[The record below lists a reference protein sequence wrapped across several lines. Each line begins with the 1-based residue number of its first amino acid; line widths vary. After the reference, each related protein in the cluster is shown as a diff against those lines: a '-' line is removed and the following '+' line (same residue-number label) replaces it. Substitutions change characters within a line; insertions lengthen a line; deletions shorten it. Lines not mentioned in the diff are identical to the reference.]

1 MTAQAAASWENAGLV
16 SILQSPFLIPSIIFH
31 TLLFLLL
38 LRVGE
43 FRATQA
49 ENPPI
54 AVTLLEFDGRGKDKL
69 SVGPAKGTGGP
80 RELPKRGIP
89 VPPVKQTGIK
99 SNTAIEKVAPAAA
112 PQAAPP
118 VVEPVSPPRALP
130 GPKAIG
136 ARAQTD
142 AVNVTETSPDSLV
155 QLPTKATPTKLPGSP
170 AVETVTDPRRAALD
184 RSAAVG
190 PGIKALQE
198 GAQVPGAL
206 RGSGTNMDA
215 YGVPGGSPTGIG
227 ITGGGTGRGV
237 GGGGT
242 TGLRGNADYS
252 AYLNQ
257 LKQRVQAVWKYPE
270 NVSGI
275 QKVAVRFR
283 LDKAGKLLQ
292 ADVLDST
299 DSRLN
304 ASAVEAMKRAAPF
317 PPIPESLKDLANEF
331 MVIHFN
337 VSIRVRS

>member
-1 MTAQAAASWENAGLV
+1 MAAHSSASWENAGLA
-16 SILQSPFLIPSIIFH
+16 SLLHSPFLIPSLIFH
-31 TLLFLLL
+31 TAIFILLL
-38 LRVGE
+38 QAGE
-43 FRATQA
+43 FRSTQL

-54 AVTLLEFDGRGKDKL
+54 AVNLLEFDGRGKDKL
-69 SVGPAKGTGGP
+69 SVGPAKGVGGP
-80 RELPKRGIP
+80 RELPKKGTP
-89 VPPVKQTGIK
+89 APPVKQTGVK
-99 SNTAIEKVAPAAA
+99 SHTAVEQSTPSLPPKPVTPPAPAPA
-112 PQAAPP
+112 P
-118 VVEPVSPPRALP
+118 VTLP

-136 ARAQTD
+136 IQRPAD
-142 AVNVTETSPDSLV
+142 VVNSAETSPDSLV
-155 QLPTKATPTKLPGSP
+155 QLPTKAAPTRLPGGV
-170 AVETVTDPRRAALD
+170 AVESPVDARQSTIDKALAA
-184 RSAAVG
+184 G
-190 PGIKALQE
+190 PGIKALHE
-198 GAQVPGAL
+198 GVQVPGAL
-206 RGSGTNMDA
+206 RGSGANLGA
-215 YGVPGGSPTGIG
+215 YGVPGGSPTGSG
-227 ITGGGTGRGV
+227 ITGGGTGSGV

-257 LKQRVQAVWKYPE
+257 LKQRVQSVWKYPD

-304 ASAVEAMKRAAPF
+304 ASAVDAMKRASPF

-337 VSIRVRS
+337 VSIRVRG